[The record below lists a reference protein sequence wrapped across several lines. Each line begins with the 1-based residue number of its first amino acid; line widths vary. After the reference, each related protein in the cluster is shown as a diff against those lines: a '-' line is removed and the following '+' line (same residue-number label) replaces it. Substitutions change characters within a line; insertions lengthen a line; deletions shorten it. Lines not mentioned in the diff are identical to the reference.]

1 MTAILSGYAIYY
13 NHSVDNQCLKALMLT
28 NTQGEN
34 EISRYLIHRADCN
47 LRYQEKVVLQCIK
60 EYFKSLLPPP
70 FSPEFQ
76 KDHPV

>member
-34 EISRYLIHRADCN
+34 EISIYLIHRADCN
-47 LRYQEKVVLQCIK
+47 LQYQEKVVLQCIK